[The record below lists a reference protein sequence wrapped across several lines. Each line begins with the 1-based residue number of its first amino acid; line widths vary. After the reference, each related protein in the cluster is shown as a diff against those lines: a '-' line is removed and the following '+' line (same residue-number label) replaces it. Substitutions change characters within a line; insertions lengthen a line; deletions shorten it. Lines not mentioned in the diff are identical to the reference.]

1 MNTILA
7 KRIKSIR
14 IDANLSQEELA
25 ARLGVGQKTVS
36 RWESGRG
43 EPRLRQ
49 LKALAA
55 IARTTV
61 DELLADSG
69 DFGSEGRAA

>member
-7 KRIKSIR
+7 KRIKRIR
-14 IDANLSQEELA
+14 FDADLSQEELA

-36 RWESGRG
+36 RWEQGQG
-43 EPRLRQ
+43 EPGLRQ
-49 LKALAA
+49 LLRLAA

-61 DELLADSG
+61 DELLQG
-69 DFGSEGRAA
+69 LEELAA